1 MGIFFAKK
9 KPPSRVT
16 NQDKAIL
23 QLKQTRDK
31 IKQYQRRIEQNLEK
45 ERLLAKTLI
54 QNGRKD
60 RALLLLRKKKFQE
73 QVLSKTDGQLE
84 NLERMVHD
92 IEFAQ
97 VELKVVDGLKVGNAA
112 LKKLHSLLSI
122 DEIEKVMDE
131 TKEGLEKQRE
141 IDEILL
147 GELTVEDEG
156 EVEDEL
162 DALLAAEVKER
173 APVVPVVPEVESED
187 VTLPEVPEEL
197 PRKKKERTKEKTQEA
212 VALEAWAVMISK
224 PFTLFARCVGVYVY
238 MYSTLYARFS
248 VN

>member
-16 NQDKAIL
+16 EQDKAVL

-31 IKQYQRRIEQNLEK
+31 IKQYQRKIEQTLEK
-45 ERLLAKTLI
+45 DRLLAKKLI

-73 QVLSKTDGQLE
+73 QLLFKTDGQLE

-97 VELKVVDGLKVGNAA
+97 VELKVVDGLKVGNVA
-112 LKKLHSLLSI
+112 LKKLHDLLSI

-131 TKEGLEKQRE
+131 TKEGIEKQKE
-141 IDEILL
+141 IDDVLV
-147 GELTVEDEG
+147 GALTDEDES
-156 EVEDEL
+156 EVAAEL
-162 DALLAAEVKER
+162 DALIAAEVDEKT
-173 APVVPVVPEVESED
+173 PEVPGD
-187 VTLPEVPEEL
+187 ITLPEIPEEL
-197 PRKKKERTKEKTQEA
+197 PEKKKERTKEKMPEA
-212 VALEAWAVMISK
+212 IALEA
-224 PFTLFARCVGVYVY
+224 
-238 MYSTLYARFS
+238 
-248 VN
+248 